1 MGADYNVDITREDAI
16 QFIITKVSAL
26 SDEKLLEICQA
37 VSGDELRYY
46 SMVYRYRQN
55 IDDNDAYL
63 YRYIPG
69 RG

>member
-16 QFIITKVSAL
+16 QFVL
-26 SDEKLLEICQA
+26 SKLMTLDDEKLLEVCQL
-37 VSGDELRYY
+37 VSDDELRYY
-46 SMVYRYRQN
+46 SMVYDYDQSV
-55 IDDNDAYL
+55 DDDDAYL